1 MASGKLT
8 PRQKMINMMY
18 LVLTALLALQVSS
31 EILHSFET
39 IGDSLKTSAAK
50 IAAKNLDHADDI
62 KKLIEDEIKQGNR
75 KNEKYI
81 AEAEI
86 IAQKT
91 KEQLDFLESLIDSL
105 YVIGEKDPETG
116 KIKNLNETEK
126 NYRFW
131 MIGKNGGETANAG
144 RGGGRAKEMRDN
156 LNNFIDW
163 ANDWLSKHKSKMK
176 LQYIALDP
184 KDDPTIDKKNPKN
197 RELLGK
203 TWEYTIFH
211 GAPIIA
217 NVAILQMLKNN
228 VLNVQTDLLAHLET
242 LVGQVPFKIDSLVLK
257 DAPIANA
264 VLAGTNFESEVY
276 VTVMSK
282 DIKPQFSGPGL
293 KNNPG
298 GTATIKVI
306 ANASVIPPGKSEGF
320 QSYTVSAK
328 VPKADGSFSN
338 MTLTKKFKVL
348 KPSFSIKSDQGLSL
362 YRDCCTDIEVDP
374 GCGANFDVILGL
386 NPGKANQK
394 PGSKYKFTLIPSGDK
409 AVVSVSAN
417 LSGQTIKLGDQSF
430 VVKSPPD
437 PNIVIVSG
445 NKRWDG
451 VTPISFRTPFEV
463 AVDPDK
469 EFEKSHPKDCRYKLV
484 NVKISRQT
492 LAGGVEEITTIPASD
507 KVDSKAKVNVN
518 LGNYMKAPPQSGIIF
533 IDIEAIK
540 RVTCINTEVGVLEG
554 QKYRQERIKRVTVK

>member
-1 MASGKLT
+1 MASGKAS

-39 IGDSLKTSAAK
+39 IGASLKTSAAK
-50 IAAKNLDHADDI
+50 ILVKNQDHAEDI

-81 AEAEI
+81 SESEM
-86 IAQKT
+86 IAQKAN
-91 KEQLDFLESLIDSL
+91 EQIAYIDALIDSM

-131 MIGKNGGETANAG
+131 MIGKGGGETANAG
-144 RGGGRAKEMRDN
+144 RGGGKAKELRDN
-156 LNNFIDW
+156 LNTYIDW
-163 ANDWLSKHKSKMK
+163 ANEWLSKNKSKLK

-197 RELLGK
+197 RELIAK
-203 TWEYTIFH
+203 PWEYTIFH
-211 GAPIIA
+211 GAPVIA
-217 NVAILQMLKNN
+217 NVAILEMLKND
-228 VLNVQTDLLAHLET
+228 VLNVQTDLLGHLET
-242 LVGQVPFKIDSLVLK
+242 MVGQVPFKIDSLVLK
-257 DAPIANA
+257 DAPSANA

-293 KNNPG
+293 KTNPG
-298 GTATIKVI
+298 GTATIKMI
-306 ANASVIPPGKSEGF
+306 ANASVIPPNASEGF
-320 QSYTVSAK
+320 QSYSVTAK
-328 VPKADGSFSN
+328 VPKADGSFQN
-338 MTLTKKFKVL
+338 MTLNKKFKVL

-362 YRDCCTDIEVDP
+362 YRECCTDIEVDP

-386 NPGKANQK
+386 NPGKVNPK
-394 PGSKYKFTLIPSGDK
+394 PGSKYKFTLVPSGDK
-409 AVVSVSAN
+409 AIVSVSAK

-437 PNIVIVSG
+437 PNIVIVAG

-451 VTPISFRTPFEV
+451 VTPVSFRSPFEI

-484 NVKISRQT
+484 NIKVSKQS
-492 LAGGVEEITTIPASD
+492 LAGGVEEVTTIPASD
-507 KVDSKAKVNVN
+507 VGAKAKVTVN
-518 LGNYMKAPPQSGIIF
+518 LGNYMKSPPQSGVIF
-533 IDIEAIK
+533 IDIEGIK
-540 RVTCINTEVGVLEG
+540 RVTCANTEVAVLEG

>member
-1 MASGKLT
+1 MASGKLS

-50 IAAKNLDHADDI
+50 IAMKNIDHAEDI
-62 KKLIEDEIKQGNR
+62 KKLIEDEVKQGNR

-81 AEAEI
+81 AESEI
-86 IAQKT
+86 IAQKAN
-91 KEQLDFLESLIDSL
+91 EQIAYIDALIDSM

-131 MIGKNGGETANAG
+131 MIGKGGGETANAG
-144 RGGGRAKEMRDN
+144 RGGGRAKELRDN
-156 LNNFIDW
+156 LTTYIDW
-163 ANDWLSKHKSKMK
+163 ANEWLSKNKSKMK

-197 RELLGK
+197 RELIAK
-203 TWEYTIFH
+203 PWEYTIFH
-211 GAPIIA
+211 GAPVIA
-217 NVAILQMLKNN
+217 NVAILQMLKND

-257 DAPIANA
+257 DAPSANA
-264 VLAGTNFESEVY
+264 VLAGTTFESEVY

-293 KNNPG
+293 KTNPG
-298 GTATIKVI
+298 GTATIKMI
-306 ANASVIPPGKSEGF
+306 ANASVIPPNSSEGF

-386 NPGKANQK
+386 NPGKVNPK

-409 AVVSVSAN
+409 AIVSVSAN

-437 PNIVIVSG
+437 PNIVIVAG

-451 VTPISFRTPFEV
+451 VTPISFRSPFEI

-469 EFEKSHPKDCRYKLV
+469 EFEKSHPKDCRYKLSNIKV
-484 NVKISRQT
+484 SRQS
-492 LAGGVEEITTIPASD
+492 LAGGVEEVTTIPASD
-507 KVDSKAKVNVN
+507 VGSKAKVTVN
-518 LGNYMKAPPQSGIIF
+518 LGNYMKSPPQSGVIF
-533 IDIEAIK
+533 IDIESIK
-540 RVTCINTEVGVLEG
+540 RVTCANTEVPVLEG